1 MWSSASVTQVETYD
15 THNIRDPLAAAVDPE
30 TGVVYVL
37 VGQQLMMISAES
49 PKDGETVAVPA
60 AQSLEPFFTPG
71 QGKKCPAL
79 ATEKHVLIVSKSKL
93 LIVNCDAKESREVD
107 DSRWCLCALDGP
119 KVILADK
126 DGSVYAA
133 EERLSSPSFP
143 GKMTLVSKCNGSY
156 AAVDANCVQKVED
169 FVKEPEFIMRP
180 RDSGSV
186 ITALAAHEGKF
197 FFCRGHGLYRGD
209 PLEAEEILKDERSAT
224 SFAFPSALFLR
235 GNAAF
240 AQCADGIRK
249 LDMMSR
255 TVSLALPA
263 GDMVMDGDAGSPQ
276 PYPKDFIGI
285 DGRFC
290 YFLVERDFRTG
301 QALRRWP
308 HHVAL
313 ASAPRTA
320 ECRSDAAPVEA
331 APADATE
338 MKVTAKKGAGLYIR
352 SAERMLQGQ
361 FEAKEGEAAPGPV
374 QHLRLTAL
382 GNAIDIAVSVAVK
395 VESSGLANI
404 RRVQTSYLNL
414 EEGTAVPQIFIDLE
428 KL

>member
-1 MWSSASVTQVETYD
+1 MWSPASSGSEVETYD

-49 PKDGETVAVPA
+49 PKDGEIVAVPA

-79 ATEKHVLIVSKSKL
+79 ATEKHVLIVSKTKL
-93 LIVNCDAKESREVD
+93 LIVNCDTKESREVD
-107 DSRWCLCALDGP
+107 DSRWCLCAVDGR

-143 GKMTLVSKCNGSY
+143 GRMTLVSKCNGSH
-156 AAVDANCVQKVED
+156 AAVDANCVEKVED
-169 FVKEPEFIMRP
+169 FVKEPEYIMRP

-186 ITALAAHEGKF
+186 ITALAAHQETF

-209 PLEAEEILKDERSAT
+209 PMEEILKDERSSN
-224 SFAFPSALFLR
+224 SFAFPSALFMR
-235 GNAAF
+235 GNTAF
-240 AQCADGIRK
+240 SQCADGILK
-249 LDMMSR
+249 LDMISR
-255 TVSLALPA
+255 SVSLALPA
-263 GDMVMDGDAGSPQ
+263 GDMVIEGDAGSPQ

-308 HHVAL
+308 HHVAMVQT
-313 ASAPRTA
+313 AVKGSAVAPV
-320 ECRSDAAPVEA
+320 DAAPA
-331 APADATE
+331 GATE

-352 SAERMLQGQ
+352 SAERMLQGH
-361 FEAKEGEAAPGPV
+361 FEAKEGETAPGPV

-395 VESSGLANI
+395 VESSGLASI

-414 EEGTAVPQIFIDLE
+414 EEGIAVPQIFIDLE